1 MVELVDH
8 TSELELRIRNASLA
22 GVYEDAVRALGEE
35 LVQAPASG
43 TRQRRPVE
51 LDSSGPETL
60 LADLLNEAIYLSET
74 EGFVA
79 DGLDAAR
86 LEGGRLAGAL
96 LGHLH
101 ADARPVVKAATY
113 HGLELVR
120 DADGWRASV
129 VLDV

>member
-1 MVELVDH
+1 VVELVDH
-8 TSELELRIRNASLA
+8 TSELELRIRTRTLD
-22 GVYEDAVRALGEE
+22 GVYREALEALARE
-35 LVQAPASG
+35 LVDAPPG
-43 TRQRRPVE
+43 VERERRPVE
-51 LDSSGPETL
+51 LDASGPDTL

-74 EGFVA
+74 GGFVA
-79 DGLDAAR
+79 EGLEVDE
-86 LEGGRLAGAL
+86 LSEGRLAGAL
-96 LGHLH
+96 LGYLH